1 MMRVC
6 LTVWC
11 GMCVWFY
18 NQCNAIIACSYIS
31 QSIRTRSSGI
41 ASVRV
46 PKILWIF
53 SYRQMK
59 KLTPIITS
67 EIFNFLFQFKVQV
80 TCFQS
85 VNDGSSQSRREIEME
100 IINNNDSLVSN
111 NFEVSGK
118 LCCRPVASII
128 CGHNSCCFALVDV

>member
-1 MMRVC
+1 MASSHTKMGYDSFLWWNFSYKLKHIAQSSIRTKLSMMRVC
-6 LTVWC
+6 LTVWL
-11 GMCVWFY
+11 Y

-67 EIFNFLFQFKVQV
+67 EIFNFLFNLRSK
-80 TCFQS
+80 
-85 VNDGSSQSRREIEME
+85 
-100 IINNNDSLVSN
+100 LHVSN
-111 NFEVSGK
+111 QWMMGLHKVEEK
-118 LCCRPVASII
+118 LKWK
-128 CGHNSCCFALVDV
+128 